1 MLHNKELATNKNS
14 KKEDNIT
21 MENNVTKF
29 SSKQIWAL
37 VGVGIFGGIING
49 LFGAGAGLLLVPLIK
64 LVSKLD
70 EKKVH
75 ATTLGCVM
83 FMCVASSIVFLINKQ
98 VDFKLTLWCFI
109 GSLAGAIL
117 GTFLLQ
123 KFKNEVINLIFS
135 GLLVVAGILMIIF

>member
-1 MLHNKELATNKNS
+1 M
-14 KKEDNIT
+14 
-21 MENNVTKF
+21 TKF
-29 SSKQIWAL
+29 SAKQIWL
-37 VGVGIFGGIING
+37 LIGVGVLGGVING

-83 FMCVASSIVFLINKQ
+83 FMCIASSIVFLINKQ

-117 GTFLLQ
+117 GTILLQ
-123 KFKNEVINLIFS
+123 KFKNKVINLIFS
-135 GLLVVAGILMIIF
+135 GLLITAGVLMIVF